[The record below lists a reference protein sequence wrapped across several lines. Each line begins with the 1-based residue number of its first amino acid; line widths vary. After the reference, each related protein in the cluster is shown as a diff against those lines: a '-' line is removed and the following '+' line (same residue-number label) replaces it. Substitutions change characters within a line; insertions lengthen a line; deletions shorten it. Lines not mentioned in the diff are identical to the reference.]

1 MEKGGEISNERLN
14 NVFYEMPLENVI
26 WDEELQQL
34 DREMDDLLEC
44 KQAMF
49 KASTMPNRDV
59 EGVIG
64 EFCTR
69 VELVQEV
76 ESHDSILQ
84 LLAHVECQIAMEDN
98 PLGLLR
104 GSNSDK

>member
-1 MEKGGEISNERLN
+1 
-14 NVFYEMPLENVI
+14 
-26 WDEELQQL
+26 
-34 DREMDDLLEC
+34 
-44 KQAMF
+44 
-49 KASTMPNRDV
+49 
-59 EGVIG
+59 VIG